1 MDTERLRELARYAQ
15 QATPGPWE
23 TVQYAGIHQPGDNRD
38 NPPIAATYTHNRD
51 ADEAYIAAAS
61 PDVILALLDRL
72 REPPTT
78 LVIPDSEAEVLPER
92 QENQDRIDGLIAER
106 DAISE
111 DEQAAVERI
120 AELPELLRKA
130 VFVLVDSEQFDLA
143 YTKEAWR
150 LARAVADRAQ
160 SLLGG
165 GEGHD

>member
-78 LVIPDSEAEVLPER
+78 LVIPDSEVLSER
-92 QENQDRIDGLIAER
+92 QAQLDASEKNQR
-106 DAISE
+106 
-111 DEQAAVERI
+111 RI
-120 AELPELLRKA
+120 AELEEGLRR
-130 VFVLVDSEQFDLA
+130 LVDVLGPATISWADPVPEDSLFALTD
-143 YTKEAWR
+143 
-150 LARAVADRAQ
+150 AR
-160 SLLGG
+160 SLLSSSGSHG
-165 GEGHD
+165 STKGDKE